1 MAVKLAR
8 HGTERGYKS
17 ELRTGNA
24 CERCRTAHRV
34 YNKQFTKG
42 GRAKGLKYS
51 TDDVLTDNGPGP
63 RPPAAGRSKGRSV
76 ATPLPAPDSHQEETG
91 RDATGQSDPG
101 QPAAATDRL
110 RALGDRLASLAMP
123 KDSTEYVGEEPP
135 DYLHPADADPEPS
148 DSDWGSVPQEEFV
161 INAAGM
167 AKIEENLG
175 TYLSIVGMTAE
186 MIDPY
191 CGSVLAV
198 NFDNIV
204 AKWSKVV
211 AHYPAAAKLFLDSK
225 GGVIFTWIAALQA
238 TWPVLYAMYEHH
250 LARTVTVKD
259 GAFFR
264 RRSTNVPFPD
274 ATMPPAK
281 DEYEYAAT

>member
-8 HGTERGYKS
+8 HGTEAGYKS
-17 ELRTGNA
+17 ELKTGHP
-24 CERCRTAHRV
+24 CQRCITAHRV
-34 YNKQFTKG
+34 YNKQFTKTG
-42 GRAKGLKYS
+42 KAKGLKYS
-51 TDDVLTDNGPGP
+51 SHDVLTDEGPTRGQV
-63 RPPAAGRSKGRSV
+63 GRSRGGSV
-76 ATPLPAPDSHQEETG
+76 GTPAPAPDSYQGETG
-91 RDATGQSDPG
+91 RDATGQGDPATAG
-101 QPAAATDRL
+101 AGTDRL

-123 KDSTEYVGEEPP
+123 KESGEYVGEEPP
-135 DYLHPADADPEPS
+135 DYLHPSDADPEPS
-148 DSDWGSVPQEEFV
+148 DTNWGDVPQEEFV

-204 AKWSKVV
+204 NKWSKVV

-264 RRSTNVPFPD
+264 RRTTGQPMPD
-274 ATMPPAK
+274 ATMPPMR
-281 DEYEYAAT
+281 DDYEYAAT